1 MAHSSF
7 FLLCYD
13 RKACWAPELSILGES
28 NKLSIFFQLLSK
40 QFDGVVA
47 LNEFSCTSRPCEIL
61 GLIGPNGA
69 GKTTLFNVITGLLAP
84 DKGKAEFKGQA
95 LVGLSVHRIANLGIA
110 RTFQNLRLIRR
121 ITVLENVLLCFKN
134 QPGERLFNVF
144 FRPGLCK
151 RHEAANREKAM
162 ELLSSTGLV
171 EKANDLADNLSYGQQ
186 KLLSIVCCL
195 AADAEL
201 LLLDEPVAGIA
212 PEMTERILAIIAD
225 LPKQGKSAIVI
236 EHDIDALRSIAHRMI
251 FMDVGRK
258 ICEGTP
264 EEVLND
270 PRVIEAYLD

>member
-1 MAHSSF
+1 MTALASSQ
-7 FLLCYD
+7 
-13 RKACWAPELSILGES
+13 S
-28 NKLSIFFQLLSK
+28 LSK
-40 QFDGVVA
+40 HFNGVEA
-47 LNEFSCTSRPCEIL
+47 LGDFSCTVAGNEIL
-61 GLIGPNGA
+61 GLLGPNGA
-69 GKTTLFNVITGLLAP
+69 GKTTLFNVLTGLLAP
-84 DKGKAEFKGQA
+84 DAGQAEFKGQT
-95 LVGLSVHRIANLGIA
+95 LIGLPVHRIANLGIA

-134 QPGERLFNVF
+134 QPGEKLFNVF
-144 FRPGLCK
+144 LRSGLCK
-151 RHEAANREKAM
+151 RHEAGIREKGMAFL
-162 ELLSSTGLV
+162 ETAGLA

-212 PEMTERILAIIAD
+212 PEMAERILAIIAD
-225 LPKQGKSAIVI
+225 LPRQGKSAIVI

-251 FMDVGRK
+251 FMDAGRK

-264 EEVLND
+264 DEVLND